1 MSNNEKPSENYEVG
15 YGKPPKRTQFQKG
28 WSGNP
33 NGRPK
38 GALNFT
44 TVFLRTLREKVST
57 TENGKKKIIT
67 KLEASLKQLV
77 NKAASGDL
85 RAFSEVKAMAISVEQ
100 SANQDTT
107 EQQEGLN
114 ELDQKAVLNILKRY
128 NTTAGGST
136 EDEKGPE

>member
-1 MSNNEKPSENYEVG
+1 MSNNEKPSESYEVG

-44 TVFLRTLREKVST
+44 TVFLRTLREKVVT
-57 TENGKKKIIT
+57 TENGKTKILT
-67 KLEASLKQLV
+67 KLEALTKQLV

-85 RAFSEVKAMAISVEQ
+85 RAVSQVTTMAISAEQ
-100 SANQDTT
+100 STSEGIT
-107 EQQEGLN
+107 EQQQGLN
-114 ELDQKAVLNILKRY
+114 ELDQKTVLNILKRY
-128 NTTAGGST
+128 NATAGGSI

>member
-1 MSNNEKPSENYEVG
+1 MNNEKSSESYEVG

-28 WSGNP
+28 LSGNP

-38 GALNFT
+38 GTLNFT
-44 TVFLRTLREKVST
+44 TVFLRTLREKVVT

-77 NKAASGDL
+77 NQAASGDL
-85 RAFSEVKAMAISVEQ
+85 RAVSQVAAMAISAEQ
-100 SANQDTT
+100 SANQDMT
-107 EQQEGLN
+107 QQQQGLN
-114 ELDQKAVLNILKRY
+114 ELDQKVVLNILKRY